1 MPDTDTERRD
11 SEKLQTAD
19 IYGAGQPAPGR
30 PDTDDPGAH
39 DAPDDTYEPSMVE
52 VNRGREQGLGVGQKD
67 IDYQHDPTG
76 ATPSERWV
84 NSDPGPRVRDP
95 DPLPPDLDPPA

>member
-1 MPDTDTERRD
+1 MPDNSQRQDP
-11 SEKLQTAD
+11 EKLQTPDKA
-19 IYGAGQPAPGR
+19 ATGR
-30 PDTDDPGAH
+30 PAEPGPFDTGE
-39 DAPDDTYEPSMVE
+39 APDDTYEPSSVE

-76 ATPSERWV
+76 ATPAERWV
-84 NSDPGPRVRDP
+84 NPEPGPRVRQP